1 MKNISDCLFIAL
13 FILSTAG
20 GARAQDAPG
29 RKTNDKPA
37 YLDTSLTFEAR
48 AADLVSQM
56 TLDEKISQMQ
66 NGAPAIP
73 RLGVDKYNWW
83 SECLHGVARNGIATV
98 FPQAIGMAATW
109 DDALI
114 HSEADVISTEAR
126 AKHNDDVLKGERNI
140 YQGLTF
146 WSPNVNI
153 FRDPRWGRGQETYG
167 EDPYL
172 TSRTGVAFVKGL
184 QGDDPKYFKV
194 ISTPKHYAVHSGPE
208 PLRHEF
214 DAVVS
219 NRDLFETYLPAFRAC
234 VTEGGAF
241 SVMGAYSALDGT
253 PCCASKFL
261 LTKVL
266 RDKWGFKGYVVSDC
280 GAIENIYGGHK
291 YAPDLASAS
300 ALAVKAG
307 CDLTCGGEFVTLKDA
322 AARGLVSEKEIDRS
336 VERLML
342 ARFKLGMF
350 DPPDA
355 VPYNKITISDNDTEP
370 HRQLAR
376 KVADES
382 IVLLKNAG
390 NFLPLKKNLKSVAVI
405 GAYADD
411 IAILL
416 GNYEGTPSRPVTLL
430 RGIKNK
436 IGSTSDVEFAAGYR
450 ALEDTVSVGP
460 TNEELIKSAVDVSR
474 KSDVAI
480 IVAGIS
486 PYLEGEEMNIDIPG
500 FKGGDRTSLNIPPV
514 EEDLIKAVY
523 ATGKPVVLVLVG
535 GSALAVNW
543 EDKNLPA
550 IVDAWYPGE
559 EGGNAVANV
568 LFGDYNP
575 AGRLPITFYKSVKDI
590 PPFEDYNMSPGRDT
604 LTEPGRTYRYYTGTP
619 LYPFGFG
626 LSYTKFDYSNFRL
639 SSNSASPSDTLAVS
653 LTLQNT
659 GQYDGDEVVELYVR
673 SLTHSKPQ
681 PIKSLEGFKRVE
693 LAKGQSKVVNLN
705 LPVSSLEYFDDQ
717 KEDYVVEPG
726 KYEIQ
731 VGSSSSDI
739 RLRAVLNV
747 Q

>member
-172 TSRTGVAFVKGL
+172 TLRTGVAFVKGL